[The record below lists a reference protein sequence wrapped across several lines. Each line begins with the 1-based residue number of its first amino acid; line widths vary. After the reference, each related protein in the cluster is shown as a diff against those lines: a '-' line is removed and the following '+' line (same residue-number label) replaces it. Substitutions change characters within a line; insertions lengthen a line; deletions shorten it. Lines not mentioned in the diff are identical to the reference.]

1 MTSPNPLVA
10 PVVDAPVSP
19 WEGVWLAEDVSTIV
33 AGVRSRSWVDV
44 SIGGVSAGLDTLAF
58 AVDPVGSVLQY
69 GASWLMEHV
78 RPLTEAL
85 DWLAGDPGQITAGAQ
100 TWRNVAAALHANTD
114 DALRSVRW
122 DTSEWEGT
130 AGDAYRDWT
139 SNQQNAITALATAA
153 DGMATIV
160 EEAGFLIATVRE
172 MVRDAIAIVVSRLLD
187 YAAEELFSLGA
198 LTGLVLNQATALCS
212 AWGDR
217 IARWMRKLL
226 GSLRRLN
233 GLADKLHE
241 AMEAIARLLRRMGG
255 RGGHSGGLT
264 SPSGKPDPGRKPRGP
279 RTRAHPT
286 KKKDLGL
293 RRENETADLL
303 VQLGYDVEQNPP
315 PNQFGKHPDYRVEG
329 EYFDCYS
336 PTTNDLDTIR
346 DEVSGKV
353 KEKQADRIVLNL
365 EDCPRSMTEIRD
377 VLERKPVAD
386 LQEILVVKDGR
397 LIRFY
402 PFS

>member
-100 TWRNVAAALHANTD
+100 TWRNVAAALHATTD

-255 RGGHSGGLT
+255 GGGGSRFT
-264 SPSGKPDPGRKPRGP
+264 QPTGKPGPGRRPRGRP
-279 RTRAHPT
+279 TRADADKSNWQPH
-286 KKKDLGL
+286 
-293 RRENETADLL
+293 RRENESAVVLAEH
-303 VQLGYDVEQNPP
+303 GYDVEQNPP
-315 PNQFGKHPDYRVEG
+315 ENVHGKNPDYRIEG
-329 EYFDCYS
+329 KYFDCYAPS
-336 PTTNDLDTIR
+336 TDSLDTIR
-346 DEVSGKV
+346 KRISTKV
-353 KEKQADRIVLNL
+353 KTKQADRLVLNL
-365 EDCPRSMTEIRD
+365 DDCPRSMADIRGM
-377 VLERKPVAD
+377 LERKPVTG
-386 LQEILVVKDGR
+386 LQEILV
-397 LIRFY
+397 IRGGEIVPFF